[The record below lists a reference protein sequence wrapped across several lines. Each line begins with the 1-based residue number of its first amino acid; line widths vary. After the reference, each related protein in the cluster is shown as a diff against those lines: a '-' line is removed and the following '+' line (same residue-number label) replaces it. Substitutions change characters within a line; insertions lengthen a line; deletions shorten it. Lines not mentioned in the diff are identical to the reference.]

1 MSCLNSH
8 NYQKYNIGRLC
19 GVDGTSVGS
28 LNSSF
33 ATNAKNISDSTT
45 ASLVRRTALQLFVSN
60 GFQSVSLRQ
69 LAEGVGIQAGSLYN
83 HIESKQA
90 LLFDFIE
97 ELDSLL
103 LHVTVKGFRRRM
115 EAQDALRLFIKNYM
129 KLALENRALYIL
141 SRRELCNLSVEQ
153 QTYINCIRV
162 ELLEA
167 LSEIICRGR
176 LKGEFTVKDDRLT
189 ASTICATLDGA
200 LSLNW
205 IFEINSQALI
215 AQIQSFVLQAILN
228 K

>member
-1 MSCLNSH
+1 M
-8 NYQKYNIGRLC
+8 
-19 GVDGTSVGS
+19 GS

-33 ATNAKNISDSTT
+33 ATSAKNINDSTT

-115 EAQDALRLFIKNYM
+115 EAQDAVRLFIKNYM
-129 KLALENRALYIL
+129 KLVLENRALYIL
-141 SRRELCNLSVEQ
+141 SRREICNLSGEQ
-153 QTYINCIRV
+153 QNYINCIRV
-162 ELLEA
+162 ELLDA

-176 LKGEFTVKDDRLT
+176 LKGEFAVKDDRLT

-200 LSLNW
+200 LGLNW
-205 IFEINSQALI
+205 VFEINSQALI
-215 AQIQSFVLQAILN
+215 TQIQSFVLQAILN

>member
-1 MSCLNSH
+1 LSCLNSH

-90 LLFDFIE
+90 LLFDLIE

-176 LKGEFTVKDDRLT
+176 LKGEFAVKDDRLT

>member
-176 LKGEFTVKDDRLT
+176 LKGEFAVKDDRLT